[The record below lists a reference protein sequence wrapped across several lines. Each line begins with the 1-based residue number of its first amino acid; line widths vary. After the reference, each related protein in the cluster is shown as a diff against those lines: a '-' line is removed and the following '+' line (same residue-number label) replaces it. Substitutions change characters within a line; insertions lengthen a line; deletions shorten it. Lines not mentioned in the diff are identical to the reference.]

1 MLDLQAVLPTDT
13 IKARLKKS
21 VLLVTGGSSG
31 MGKAV
36 LDSMENFFPFAHKF
50 NFDLDTG
57 VDVTKVDQIKAG
69 FGQIY
74 DLNNLE
80 EMYVF
85 SNVGLE
91 VFCRADGSPV
101 NFLDEDYDIGHT
113 ISANLTSHLL
123 VIREAVRFA
132 KEKGLSKL
140 NIVLNSS
147 IAAYCIGG
155 VAFGA
160 YCAAKA
166 GVSSIPRNL
175 ANLTLQTGL
184 DFDFIINAI
193 EPGSV
198 RTNVGTRDFSG
209 AYTQAGADFVRQSQ
223 DADKELLGGKEVSL
237 ENIVNTILYL
247 FFINHAHRGD
257 VFPIDLGLTK
267 TTGARELKP
276 V

>member
-1 MLDLQAVLPTDT
+1 MLNMQTLLSTSGLDLNQ
-13 IKARLKKS
+13 S

-31 MGKAV
+31 MGEAV
-36 LDSMENFFPFAHKF
+36 LNSMRNLFPKKNIF
-50 NFDLDTG
+50 NFDLNTG
-57 VDVTKVDQIKAG
+57 IDVTEIDQIKMG
-69 FGQIY
+69 FGQIQKL
-74 DLNNLE
+74 DAVNELF
-80 EMYVF
+80 VF
-85 SNVGLE
+85 SNVGSE
-91 VFCRADGSPV
+91 VFCRADGTTV
-101 NFLDEDYDIGHT
+101 NFLDGDYDIAHT

-123 VIREAVRFA
+123 VIRESVKFA
-132 KEKGLSKL
+132 RERKLSKL

-147 IAAYCIGG
+147 IAAYCVGG
-155 VAFGA
+155 VAFAA

-166 GVSSIPRNL
+166 GVSNIPRNL
-175 ANLTLQTGL
+175 ANLALQTGL

-209 AYTQAGADFVRQSQ
+209 AYTQAGADFVRLSQ
-223 DADKELLGGKEVSL
+223 DADKELLGGREVSL

-267 TTGARELKP
+267 TTGARELNP
-276 V
+276 E